1 MSIIPTYNERDIV
14 YYFDFDDKFLAH
26 SYPNTPHGYTE
37 PQILYSFYYEGF
49 LTELPGAKF
58 YTWSVDLPFIIVS
71 GQSTSQVTC
80 QLLPILSKNQEEIK
94 YGSRKISYRDYK
106 FSELNLKIEYVG
118 KAGQWF
124 DVLNLYYSQGPI
136 WKIDGNKN
144 PKINTIETYT
154 LKPDYNQI
162 GNPPKNST
170 DPNNYKFNLKNG
182 VVVKNH
188 GDIPP
193 RGNPKVDILWTEK
206 GSGYLSFYS
215 SWKNEKLKFSNTLAM
230 CQNKNKL

>member
-49 LTELPGAKF
+49 LTELPGAK
-58 YTWSVDLPFIIVS
+58 
-71 GQSTSQVTC
+71 
-80 QLLPILSKNQEEIK
+80 LPILSKNQEEII
-94 YGSRKISYRDYK
+94 YGARKLVYRDYK
-106 FSELNLKIEYVG
+106 FSVLNLKIEYVG
-118 KAGQWF
+118 KAGEWYEAF
-124 DVLNLYYSQGPI
+124 NLYYSQGPI
-136 WKIDGNKN
+136 WKIQGNKN
-144 PKINTIETYT
+144 PKLNTIETYT
-154 LKPDYNQI
+154 IIPDYNQI

-170 DPNNYKFNLKNG
+170 NPNNYKFNLKNG
-182 VVVKNH
+182 AVVKNY

-193 RGNPKVDILWTEK
+193 RGNPKIDILWTEK

-215 SWKNEKLKFSNTLAM
+215 SWTNEKLRFPNTLSVYVSE
-230 CQNKNKL
+230 